1 MTPRHALV
9 IAPHGAVGNAV
20 AGELRRR
27 GARVTGAGR
36 TPPDPGV
43 VDSFLPLDL
52 ASADWPRLLAEASG
66 DGPLDAIVY
75 AAGSGAFG
83 LAGSIPEDQGRAV
96 FEINFWALTE
106 AARAAAAR
114 WTRDGTPGT
123 FLAVLSIAGRRAVP
137 FESYYGASKAAALR
151 FLEVLDLETPESI
164 RFVAA
169 APGLIRSPFRSRAAW
184 HGMAEPP
191 ATGGASPGETAVA
204 LCALLE
210 GSRES
215 RVIGWRERAIDL
227 ADRFAPGLYDRL
239 VLRPRIARGHR
250 P

>member
-1 MTPRHALV
+1 
-9 IAPHGAVGNAV
+9 VGSAV
-20 AGELRRR
+20 ARELRRR

-36 TPPDPGV
+36 TPPDQGA
-43 VDSFLPLDL
+43 VDLFLPLDL
-52 ASADWPRLLAEASG
+52 ASADWAALFAAASK
-66 DGPLDAIVY
+66 DRPLDAIVY
-75 AAGSGAFG
+75 AAGLGAFG
-83 LAGSIPEDQGRAV
+83 HTGAVPEEQGRAV

-106 AARAAAAR
+106 AARAAATL
-114 WTRDGTPGT
+114 WTRDGRPGT

-137 FESYYGASKAAALR
+137 FEAYYGASKAAALR

-184 HGMAEPP
+184 YGMPEP
-191 ATGGASPGETAVA
+191 ATTGGASPEDTAVA

-215 RVIGWRERAIDL
+215 RVIGWRELAIDL
-227 ADRFAPGLYDRL
+227 ADRLAPGLYDRL
-239 VLRPRIARGHR
+239 VLRPRVARENR

>member
-1 MTPRHALV
+1 VLV
-9 IAPHGAVGNAV
+9 IAPHGAVGSAV

-27 GARVTGAGR
+27 GAHVTGAGR

-52 ASADWPRLLAEASG
+52 ASADWPGLLADASG

-83 LAGSIPEDQGRAV
+83 LAGAIPEDQGRAV
-96 FEINFWALTE
+96 FEINFWALSE

-114 WTRDGTPGT
+114 WTRDGTSGT

-184 HGMAEPP
+184 YGMPEPP
-191 ATGGASPGETAVA
+191 ATGGASPGDTAAA

-239 VLRPRIARGHR
+239 VLRPRVARGNR